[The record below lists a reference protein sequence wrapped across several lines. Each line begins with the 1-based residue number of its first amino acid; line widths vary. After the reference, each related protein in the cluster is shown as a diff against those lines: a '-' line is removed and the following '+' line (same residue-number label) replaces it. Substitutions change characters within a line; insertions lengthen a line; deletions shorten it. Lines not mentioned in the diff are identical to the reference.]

1 MMRALVDTNILLDLV
16 LDRTPFVEDA
26 TVIWD
31 ACRAER
37 FIGYVSAI
45 SPLNVFYVV
54 RRARDGAIARQA
66 VEDVL
71 AAFDVCSVDAE
82 ALETALAL
90 PLKDFEDAVQ
100 LASALAY
107 QLDAIVTRDP
117 NDFAG
122 ASLPVYSP
130 ADFLK
135 QLSQP

>member
-16 LDRTPFVEDA
+16 LDRAPFVEDA
-26 TVIWD
+26 AAIWE
-31 ACRAER
+31 ACRAEQ

-54 RRARDGAIARQA
+54 RRARAGVIARQA
-66 VEDVL
+66 VEGTL
-71 AAFDVCSVDAE
+71 AVFDICGVDGD
-82 ALETALAL
+82 ALKTALAL

-117 NDFAG
+117 DDFAG
-122 ASLPVYSP
+122 ASLPIYSP
-130 ADFLK
+130 ADFLI
-135 QLSQP
+135 QLAQS

>member
-1 MMRALVDTNILLDLV
+1 MMRVLVDTNILLDLV
-16 LDRTPFVEDA
+16 LDRAPFVEEA
-26 TVIWD
+26 ASIWE
-31 ACRAER
+31 ACRVER

-66 VEDVL
+66 VEDTL
-71 AAFDVCSVDAE
+71 AVFDICGVDGD
-82 ALETALAL
+82 ALMTALAL

-100 LASALAY
+100 LAGALTY

-117 NDFAG
+117 HDFAE

-130 ADFLK
+130 DDFLK
-135 QLSQP
+135 ELSQQ